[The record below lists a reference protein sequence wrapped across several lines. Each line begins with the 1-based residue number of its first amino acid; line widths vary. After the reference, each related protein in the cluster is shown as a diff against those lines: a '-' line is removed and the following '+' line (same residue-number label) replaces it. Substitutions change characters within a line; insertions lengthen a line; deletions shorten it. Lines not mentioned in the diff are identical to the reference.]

1 MRLHILGIPHT
12 KTTDEFTT
20 CAFTMKVL
28 NLCKMMHRRGH
39 TVYHYGVEGSN
50 PECTEHISVVSAE
63 EWSKLYSHPGTGY
76 YDLKTDGDYAP
87 YHAKWA
93 ANAKAAMLERMGDP
107 HHDIVCLTWG
117 AAQRTAC
124 EGVPQFL
131 VESGIG
137 YKHSWADYRVYES
150 YAWLH
155 MHLGA
160 ADLFSGNKFYWSV
173 IPNAFDLSMFDFSAE
188 RGEDLLYMGRLN
200 DDKGVGLAV
209 HVAKEVGRRITI
221 VGPGDPK
228 PFLAPHVDY
237 LPPVGVEGRRK
248 LLSQAHAV
256 LCPTLYVEPFC
267 GTHIEAQLSGAPV
280 ITTDW
285 GAFSEGVVHGVTG
298 FRCRTFEQFVWAA
311 KNIEQIQPENCRRWA
326 ATNYSIERVSLMY
339 EEFFQSVLNVRT
351 KGFYLPHDDRKQL
364 DWLMRSYPE
373 QAVHNIVIDE
383 PHVAPPEPEP
393 EDIWTEA
400 QTWERSWWG
409 LDWAPH
415 WDEELEKQETYFRL
429 IGFPS
434 DKDFGDKTILDV
446 GCGPV
451 SALQRSKHGPSRG
464 VDPLAMSDETR
475 GRYASANVELINIKA
490 EGMPVDRTFDEVW
503 MYNCLQHTDDP
514 DAILSKIIAVG
525 DAVRIFE
532 WIDLGVCPGHPQNLT
547 EDLFWRHFGS
557 NEWQRVI
564 WNVGTL
570 RDFGGTA
577 INKYIAIYAVR
588 TSRSASS
595 ETSRAPPL
603 KKQKPPNELHHRSW

>member
-1 MRLHILGIPHT
+1 MRIHVLGIPHT
-12 KTTDEFTT
+12 KTNDDFTT
-20 CAFTMKVL
+20 CAFTMKVQ

-39 TVYHYGVEGSN
+39 TVYHYGTEGST

-63 EWSKLYSHPGTGY
+63 EWAAIYSHPGTGY
-76 YDLKTDGDYAP
+76 YDLATDGAHAP

-93 ANAKAAMLERMGDP
+93 MNTRVALLARMGAANE
-107 HHDIVCLTWG
+107 DIVCLTWG

-124 EGVPQFL
+124 EGIPQFL

-137 YKHSWADYRVYES
+137 YRHSWADWRVYES

-160 ADLFSGNKFYWSV
+160 SDLFSGHKFYWSV
-173 IPNAFDLSMFDFSAE
+173 IPNAFDTSKFDFSAE
-188 RGEDLLYMGRLN
+188 RGEDFLYMGRLN
-200 DDKGVGLAV
+200 DDKGVGLAIDI
-209 HVAKEVGRRITI
+209 AKAAGRNITI

-228 PFLAPHVDY
+228 RLMAPHVRY

-248 LLSQAHAV
+248 LLSEARAV

-267 GTHIEAQLSGAPV
+267 GVNVEAQLSGAPV

-285 GAFSEGVVHGVTG
+285 GAFTETVLHGVTG

-311 KNIEQIQPENCRRWA
+311 KNIERIRPKDCCDWA
-326 ATNYSIERVSLMY
+326 AENYSLERVALMY
-339 EEFFQSVLNVRT
+339 EEFFQSVLNVRS
-351 KGFYLPHDDRKQL
+351 KGFYLPHDGRTQL
-364 DWLMRSYPE
+364 DWLVRAYPE
-373 QAVHNIVIDE
+373 PMPTAIDYDL
-383 PHVAPPEPEP
+383 PHEAPPEPEP
-393 EDIWTEA
+393 EDEWTEA

-409 LDWAPH
+409 LNWGPH
-415 WDEELEKQETYFRL
+415 WDDELLKQETYFRL

-434 DKDFGDKTILDV
+434 DKDFGSKTILDV

-451 SALQRSKHGPSRG
+451 SVLQRSKHGPSRG
-464 VDPLAMSDETR
+464 VDPLSMSAETLK
-475 GRYASANVELINIKA
+475 RYADAGVEVFNIKA
-490 EGMPVDRTFDEVW
+490 EVMPTDRTFDEVW

-514 DAILSKIIAVG
+514 DAILSKIVTVG
-525 DAVRIFE
+525 QVVRIFE

-557 NEWQRVI
+557 DGWERLI

-570 RDFGGTA
+570 RDFGGTHT
-577 INKYIAIYAVR
+577 NKYIAIHAVR
-588 TSRSASS
+588 KAPAVS
-595 ETSRAPPL
+595 EGS
-603 KKQKPPNELHHRSW
+603 